1 MSTVEL
7 EDCCGE
13 KATERVT
20 DLLGDV
26 ETGNSFSELGLCIPC
41 GEVVYG
47 TGDMSEMSLSIAG
60 SECFLPWKEDGL
72 GDTENCSNSEKLTIA
87 FDESRAS

>member
-26 ETGNSFSELGLCIPC
+26 ETGNSLSELGFGIPC

-47 TGDMSEMSLSIAG
+47 TKDPSDMSSFLAG
-60 SECFLPWKEDGL
+60 SE
-72 GDTENCSNSEKLTIA
+72 
-87 FDESRAS
+87 